1 MLGVTRNLPGPSF
14 IDQRSSLLEKMRI
27 PMGEA
32 QIGPTKKLFST
43 DVVGGKWRLF
53 CRYPIMRRLQ
63 RCRFHSF
70 YPSRAEVICWQS
82 SRLLTLR
89 VYGSYPRMVSYKN
102 LNPRSVIR
110 RVDLVGLPQ
119 FHHRR
124 KTFIFWPKKI
134 VRGSIVDFFEK
145 NSFWVKTISR

>member
-14 IDQRSSLLEKMRI
+14 IDQRSFLLEKIRI
-27 PMGEA
+27 PIGEA
-32 QIGPTKKLFST
+32 QLGPTKKRFST
-43 DVVGGKWRLF
+43 DVIPGKWNLY
-53 CRYPIMRRLQ
+53 CRYPIIRRVQ
-63 RCRFHSF
+63 RCMFHSF
-70 YPSRAEVICWQS
+70 YPSCAYVISRQS
-82 SRLLTLR
+82 SPLLTLR
-89 VYGSYPRMVSYKN
+89 VYGSYPRMTSYKN